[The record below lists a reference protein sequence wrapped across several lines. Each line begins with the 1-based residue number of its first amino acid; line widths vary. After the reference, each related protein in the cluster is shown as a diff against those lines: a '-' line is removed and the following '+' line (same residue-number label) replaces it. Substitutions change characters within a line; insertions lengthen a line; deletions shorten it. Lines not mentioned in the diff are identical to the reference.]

1 MTDVADM
8 DLVREFARLHSEAA
22 FTELVRRHLNLVYA
36 IARRCTASD
45 SDAQDVAQAVFVI
58 LARKAAGL
66 RPRTVLTGWLYE
78 TTRHT
83 AACWQRTNLR
93 RQWREQEACRQST
106 LTETGNAATD
116 WHRLCPH
123 LEAAMAELGEG
134 DRTLLA
140 LRYYENKSARESAAL
155 LGIQEAAVYKRTT
168 RAVEK
173 LRNLFNRRGVAL
185 SAVAIAGAM
194 SAHARQAAPVGLAP
208 QICGLAA
215 PGAVL
220 TGVTTSLAQGT
231 LKALAWA
238 KFKTLLSLWAVATLA
253 GSVVVMAV
261 LNLRP
266 HKAIP
271 AVSKPMEVPR
281 EVMTDTALISLDS
294 PPGGLAL
301 QPDGKIVVA
310 ASLFGNFIDPG
321 SGRLGYFER
330 GAIRL
335 NTNGS
340 LDRSFYCSG
349 GFSANDSSRAHVTAL
364 PDGKLLLSGLF
375 DSAEG
380 RPRPGYA
387 RFLADGSVDESFVPT
402 GSTNAAGPV
411 LQRTYLPGGT
421 YPAAALNDGLV
432 AVMANQP
439 LSAFRLDAGGRLM
452 PSATTNSAGTFP
464 PHAGL
469 IWTLQGAGF
478 WGNWWGHQP
487 VDWKRTAPARRRPL
501 VKPSGQLPF
510 EDCAEAPS
518 ATDAARVFQA
528 LFAEVP
534 FALCRVAVPLP
545 DGGAVLGIQDEFI
558 NGSIVAPGR
567 LMRFDQNWRPDFS
580 FTNRYAAD
588 LRGSLTIKRLRDGKL
603 LVAGGFTTMNGAVF
617 PGLVRL
623 WANGQI
629 DPGFHCQVGEVQF
642 GRLIMDMAVQDDG
655 RIVICGPFTVVNG
668 VHRQH
673 IARLNPDGS
682 LDDTFQSPFLS
693 PVELQ
698 AKRRFPVY
706 HLANKATST
715 ATNLPAP
722 PADPLPA
729 ETIWITSLNYQGGT
743 AVIQF
748 TGHPNTTYILQARDG
763 LAESSWSNLSTN
775 RADAAGKGGF
785 RDGTVKNHPARFYR
799 LATP

>member
-1 MTDVADM
+1 MADM
-8 DLVREFARLHSEAA
+8 ELVRAFAGQHSEAA

-36 IARRCTASD
+36 IARRCTASE

-83 AACWQRTNLR
+83 SASWQRTNRR
-93 RQWREQEACRQST
+93 RQRREQEAYRQST
-106 LTETGNAATD
+106 LIEPGNTAAD

-123 LEAAMAELGEG
+123 LETAMDQLAEA

-140 LRYYENKSARESAAL
+140 LRYYENKNGPETAAL
-155 LGIQEAAVYKRTT
+155 LGMREAAVHKRTA

-173 LRNLFNRRGVAL
+173 LRKIFNRRGVAL
-185 SAVAIAGAM
+185 SALAIAGAI

-208 QICGLAA
+208 QISRLAAQGTGLA
-215 PGAVL
+215 
-220 TGVTTSLAQGT
+220 GVTTSLVQAT

-238 KFKTLLSLWAVATLA
+238 KFKAFLKVGAVATLIGGA
-253 GSVVVMAV
+253 LVTAV
-261 LNLRP
+261 CHQRP
-266 HKAIP
+266 QNIMP
-271 AVSKPMEVPR
+271 PVSPSIAAEL
-281 EVMTDTALISLDS
+281 EVMTDTALLALNS
-294 PPGGLAL
+294 PPGGLAI

-310 ASLFGNFIDPG
+310 ACLFGNFIDPV

-335 NTNGS
+335 NPNGS
-340 LDRSFYCSG
+340 LDRSFYCRG
-349 GFSANDSSRAHVTAL
+349 GFSATDSSRAHVISL
-364 PDGKLLLSGLF
+364 PDGTLLMSGLF
-375 DSAEG
+375 DAVAG
-380 RPRPGYA
+380 KPRPGYV
-387 RFLADGSVDESFVPT
+387 RLLADGSLDESFVPAT

-421 YPAAALNDGLV
+421 YPAAALSDGLV
-432 AVMANQP
+432 AVMANEP
-439 LSAFRLDAGGRLM
+439 FSAFRLDAGGRLL
-452 PSATTNSAGTFP
+452 PSATNASGAVFA

-487 VDWKRTAPARRRPL
+487 VDWHRTAPARRRPL
-501 VKPSGQLPF
+501 VKPSGQMPF

-534 FALCRVAVPLP
+534 LALCRVAVSLP
-545 DGGAVLGIQDEFI
+545 GGGAVLGIQDEFI
-558 NGSIVAPGR
+558 NGSLLAPGR
-567 LMRFDQNWRPDFS
+567 FMRFDQNWRPDFS
-580 FTNRYAAD
+580 FTNRYEAD
-588 LRGSLTIKRLRDGKL
+588 RRGSMTIKRLSDGKL
-603 LVAGGFTTMNGAVF
+603 LVAGGFTTMNGTAF

-623 WANGQI
+623 RLDGQI
-629 DPGFHCQVGEVQF
+629 DSSFHCQVGEAQF

-668 VHRQH
+668 IKRQH

-693 PVELQ
+693 PAELQ
-698 AKRRFPVY
+698 AQRRFPVY
-706 HLANKATST
+706 HLAR
-715 ATNLPAP
+715 PAAAAVANQPTP
-722 PADPLPA
+722 PATPSPA
-729 ETIWITSLNYQGGT
+729 ETIWITSLNYQGGM

-748 TGHPNTTYILQARDG
+748 TGQPHTLYILQANDG
-763 LAESSWSNLSTN
+763 LAESGWSNLSTN
-775 RADAAGKGGF
+775 RTDAGGQGGF
-785 RDGTVKNHPARFYR
+785 RDASAKNQPARFYR
-799 LATP
+799 MATP